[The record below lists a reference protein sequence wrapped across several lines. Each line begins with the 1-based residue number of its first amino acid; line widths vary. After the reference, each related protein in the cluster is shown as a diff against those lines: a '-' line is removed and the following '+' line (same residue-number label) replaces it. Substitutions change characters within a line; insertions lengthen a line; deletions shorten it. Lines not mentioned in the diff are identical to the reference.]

1 MSFRM
6 VKFG

>member
-1 MSFRM
+1 M